1 MKTQD
6 TRLKK
11 LEHHLPPFER
21 QFIGWAGNPWT
32 PEQEAEAIRL
42 NPDQRIFWRSL
53 LYTREERLKLE
64 KDRRASGS

>member
-11 LEHHLPPFER
+11 LEQQVPTFER
-21 QFIGWAGNPWT
+21 KFICWIDDPWT
-32 PEQEAEAIRL
+32 PEEEAVAIRQ
-42 NPDQRIFWRSL
+42 NPDQRIFYRSL

-64 KDRRASGS
+64 QERRDSGS

>member
-11 LEHHLPPFER
+11 LEQHRPPFER

-32 PEQEAEAIRL
+32 PEEEAEAIRQ

-53 LYTREERLKLE
+53 LECKGDGKKLE
-64 KDRRASGS
+64 